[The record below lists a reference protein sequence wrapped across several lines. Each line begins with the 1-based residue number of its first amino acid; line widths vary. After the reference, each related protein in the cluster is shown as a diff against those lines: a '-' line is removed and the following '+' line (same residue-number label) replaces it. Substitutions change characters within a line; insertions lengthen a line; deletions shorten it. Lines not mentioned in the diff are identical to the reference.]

1 MKEKLGVWSCG
12 GGRQSCGLAALIIEG
27 KFEKPDIAVMA
38 DTGREK
44 KRTWDY
50 LHSYVIPGLA
60 SVGVV
65 LEIIQSNDWGYAG
78 TSYVDGSGDLMLPA
92 YTGDGKNSPDCS
104 GSWKRDA
111 IKRWLSTEK
120 GVTRSQYV
128 KWIGF
133 SRDEPRRIIKMQQSA
148 KEGEGKTRFPL
159 LELWLTKR
167 ECIQACLDFGWPEP
181 PWSACWMCPNM
192 NDDDYRSLTPEEM
205 RAAIGFDKQMRDQ
218 FPDAYLHR
226 SLVPLSE
233 IDFSE
238 TPQPDLFS
246 EPCDS
251 GLCFT

>member
-1 MKEKLGVWSCG
+1 MIRKPQVWSVG
-12 GGRQSCGLAALIIEG
+12 GGRQSCGLGALIIQG

-50 LHSYVIPGLA
+50 LNAYLIPGLA
-60 SVGVV
+60 SVGVT
-65 LEIIQSNDWGYAG
+65 LEIIKSKEWGYAG
-78 TSYVDGSGDLMLPA
+78 ESYVDGSGDLMLPV
-92 YTGDGKNSPDCS
+92 YTADGKNSPDCS

-111 IKRWLSTEK
+111 INRWLSVEK
-120 GVTRSQYV
+120 GITRSQYV

-133 SRDEPRRIIKMQQSA
+133 SRDEPRRILRMRKSK
-148 KEGEGKTRFPL
+148 KEGGGKSRFPL

-167 ECIQACLDFGWPEP
+167 ECIQACLDIGWPEP

-192 NDDDYRSLTPEEM
+192 NDDDWRNLTPEELVEAVAFENEM
-205 RAAIGFDKQMRDQ
+205 RRDY
-218 FPDAYLHR
+218 PDAFLHR
-226 SLVPLSE
+226 SLVPLSQ
-233 IDFSE
+233 IDFS
-238 TPQPDLFS
+238 TKPQADLFN